1 VTKEIIS
8 DAEGRMQKSIEI
20 LRKDLS
26 TLRAGRAT
34 PSLLDKV
41 MVDYY
46 GAPTPI
52 AQLASISIPEARMIV
67 LQPYDKGVIAAVE
80 KAIQKSDLGI
90 NPTNDGN
97 VVRIAI
103 PQLTEERRKELV
115 KTVKKKG
122 EEEKVAIRNIRR
134 DAIEHIKAREKSKEI
149 TEDEQRKASD
159 IVQKATDKAVAEI
172 DAIITAK
179 EKEVMEV

>member
-1 VTKEIIS
+1 MTKEIIS
-8 DAEGRMQKSIEI
+8 DAEGRMKKSIEI
-20 LRKDLS
+20 LRKDLA

-41 MVDYY
+41 MVEYY
-46 GAPTPI
+46 GTPTPI

-122 EEEKVAIRNIRR
+122 EGEKVAIRNIRR
-134 DAIEHIKAREKSKEI
+134 DAIEHIKAREKAKEI
-149 TEDEQRKASD
+149 TEDEQRKAVD
-159 IVQKATDKAVAEI
+159 IVQKATDKAIAEI
-172 DAIITAK
+172 DDIISAK

>member
-1 VTKEIIS
+1 MTKEIIS